1 MSTIAQSENLIL
13 RRFTPADDAFIY
25 DLLNTPT
32 WKEFIGNFQI
42 NELADAS
49 AYINNVPLTYYTK
62 HGFGP
67 WLVALKTGEP
77 IGMCGLFK
85 RDYLDQPD
93 LGFAFLPGYAGKGL
107 AYESCLAVIDYAKHH
122 FSLTTLYATTSQ
134 SNVRSQNL
142 LTRCGFGFEGEIAV
156 TDVGKLLLY
165 KLCLQKN
172 NTPVI

>member
-1 MSTIAQSENLIL
+1 MAQSENLIL
-13 RRFTPADDAFIY
+13 RQFTHTDDAFIY

-32 WKEFIGNFQI
+32 WQEFIGNFQI
-42 NELADAS
+42 NELADAL

-107 AYESCLAVIDYAKHH
+107 AYESCLAVLDYAVKH
-122 FSLTTLYATTSQ
+122 FNLTTLYATTSQ
-134 SNVRSQNL
+134 NNLRSQNL
-142 LTRCGFGFEGEIAV
+142 LKRCGFGFEGEITV
-156 TDVGKLLLY
+156 NDMGRLSLY
-165 KLCLQKN
+165 KLSLQKN
-172 NTPVI
+172 NAAVI